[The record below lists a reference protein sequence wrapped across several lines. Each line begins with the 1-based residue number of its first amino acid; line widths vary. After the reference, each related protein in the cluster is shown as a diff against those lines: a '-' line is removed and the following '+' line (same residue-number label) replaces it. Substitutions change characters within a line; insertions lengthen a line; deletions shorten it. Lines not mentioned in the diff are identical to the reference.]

1 MVKRAPIKLT
11 PEQITRLTGLQDDID
26 WLAEEI
32 RRAKLVGLDVAD
44 LEERFKR
51 TTSIRARMLEEYK

>member
-1 MVKRAPIKLT
+1 MPREKIYLT
-11 PEQITRLTGLQDDID
+11 PEQKTKLVGLEDDIK
-26 WLAEEI
+26 WLDEEI

-51 TTSIRARMLEEYK
+51 TTAIRARMLTEYVR